1 MSLDTHRTAGPVA
14 AQEMSEGLGKF
25 QTALEAFGAAADAY
39 QGYQWWKDW
48 GTGMQAIRQF
58 GETALD
64 PTVGET
70 VLRAP

>member
-1 MSLDTHRTAGPVA
+1 
-14 AQEMSEGLGKF
+14 MSEGLGRF

-58 GETALD
+58 GETALG
-64 PTVGET
+64 PAVGET
-70 VLRAP
+70 ALRAPSKRLHAFLV